1 MFSTK
6 VPVFPNWYPYN
17 NMVFDNHLQV
27 GNFAVK
33 TRSWNWDYRGP
44 VLFYTSGRV
53 AHQAV
58 EAYGYQRDRS
68 NHKVII
74 GVADLVNVR
83 ELTNQEGKKMV
94 CNFNN
99 ISPAKLKKILA
110 ENGYTESDSAFWVS
124 GLGYIEPFRIGF
136 FFQNLRR
143 FTNAVSFNWPAG
155 PVKPI
160 FTNIE
165 SRGNRKL
172 LEEMDAT
179 GFRTLV

>member
-1 MFSTK
+1 MK
-6 VPVFPNWYPYN
+6 LPVFPNWYPYN
-17 NMVFDNHLQV
+17 NMVFDGRLQV
-27 GNFAVK
+27 GDCAVK

-58 EAYGYQRDRS
+58 EAYGYQRNRA

-83 ELTNQEGKKMV
+83 ELTNQEAKTMV

-99 ISPAKLKKILA
+99 ISPAKLKKVLA
-110 ENGYTESDSAFWVS
+110 ENDYTEPDSAFWVS
-124 GLGYIEPFRIGF
+124 GLGYIEPYHIGF

-143 FTNAVSFNWPAG
+143 FDNPVPFSWPAG

-160 FTNIE
+160 FTEVTRNA
-165 SRGNRKL
+165 KL
-172 LEEMDAT
+172 YEQLLSV
-179 GFRTLV
+179 RPSL